1 MSAGAAP
8 TNRGDV
14 VVRIGDLRRGGRLA
28 VAAGEL
34 RLPAGASVALAGANG
49 TGKSTLLMAIAG
61 VLAPGG
67 GRAHAEVAGRPVARV
82 GYVPQRPA
90 FPTWLSLADV
100 LRLHDAPPA
109 ALDVL
114 APLDRVALL
123 ARAAGELS
131 VGQAQALAAAI
142 VLHRDDPLVL
152 LDEPFAGV
160 DVARRLALQ
169 SLVAA
174 RRRRDPAAVLVLSS
188 HVAADL
194 DALCDWLVVLRDGR
208 IVFTGPRTSLG
219 VADQFARDLAA
230 LTG

>member
-1 MSAGAAP
+1 MSGLAP
-8 TNRGDV
+8 PAHRGDL
-14 VVRIGDLRRGGRLA
+14 VVRVGDLRRGRRRA

-34 RLPAGASVALAGANG
+34 CLPRGASVALAGANG
-49 TGKSTLLMAIAG
+49 AGKSTLLMAIAG
-61 VLAPGG
+61 VLAPGA
-67 GRAHAEVAGRPVARV
+67 GRAVAEVAERPVARV

-90 FPTWLSLADV
+90 FPAWLPLADV

-114 APLDRVALL
+114 APLDRDALL

-131 VGQAQALAAAI
+131 VGQTQALAAAI
-142 VLHRDDPLVL
+142 ALHRDDPLVL

-194 DALCDWLVVLRDGR
+194 DVLCDWLVVLRDGR
-208 IVFTGPRTSLG
+208 ITFSGPRTTLG
-219 VADQFARDLAA
+219 AADTFARELAA